1 MNSFPSAASGM
12 KKLFKAEI
20 FMLVGAILSA
30 LSLIFT
36 FLAVTNFALL
46 IVVTI
51 CVIAGLVFSLV
62 GYINSL
68 IAVKRAGADHSGYN
82 SAFLCMI
89 FALIITVV
97 GSDKVGIIAKVSDYL
112 CKHSINIADITQ
124 TILSGNFVMMMMV
137 ELDKADIS
145 IDELRKD
152 FAEKAEE
159 LGVEINIMSEKV
171 FGAMHRI

>member
-1 MNSFPSAASGM
+1 MNA
-12 KKLFKAEI
+12 
-20 FMLVGAILSA
+20 
-30 LSLIFT
+30 
-36 FLAVTNFALL
+36 
-46 IVVTI
+46 
-51 CVIAGLVFSLV
+51 
-62 GYINSL
+62 
-68 IAVKRAGADHSGYN
+68 
-82 SAFLCMI
+82 
-89 FALIITVV
+89 IITVV

-152 FAEKAEE
+152 FVKKAEE